1 MIDVKE
7 AVGKAATFLQA
18 LIPNAWKERLEEV
31 ELTEDEKYWLV
42 TLSYLESMIE
52 TQRQYKSFKVDATSG
67 EVQSMKIRSV

>member
-7 AVGKAATFLQA
+7 AVGKASTFLQV
-18 LIPNAWKERLEEV
+18 LIPNALKERLEEV

-42 TLSYLESMIE
+42 TLSYLETMIE

>member
-7 AVGKAATFLQA
+7 AVGKASTFLQV
-18 LIPNAWKERLEEV
+18 LIPKAWKERLEEV

-42 TLSYLESMIE
+42 TLSYLETMIE